1 MMTEQI
7 TVNKVVVLLFVFDSL
22 LSSVCVSVLSV
33 GIPADIMCF

>member
-7 TVNKVVVLLFVFDSL
+7 TVNKVVVLLFSL